1 MIPWGGGQLNF
12 PWKVNAKLSFG
23 FRRLVFKQKFIFF
36 VAFDDFGVDNFEFFN
51 EMYDFAVWAIVTI
64 YFGRLYLL
72 GEFGEGDFATLP
84 FLAFFCHQRSRDTS
98 NSNFFSKC
106 KNIFRPL
113 QDSTGY
119 LIEPLGTG
127 LRTDDTPSARCWDGW
142 TRIFRRGNFE
152 TKVRIIDCLL
162 LPKGSVSQRTFHSP
176 QPARLDRQLPDELEV
191 RNRRPCVQE
200 RAVVRAQPHQE
211 VMWSSYLP
219 EFFATYLSVR
229 NCVPRLNVFRR
240 ITSKRQHKM
249 RLFMISPD
257 GEYRQVEYD
266 NFDIAPGSEGSKI
279 TALEYSSQDRC
290 VGEDEFRNNFNADK
304 TFFFFFRRRWFVRD
318 SMEFMNGQ
326 NFSLKADSAC
336 NIFGW

>member
-1 MIPWGGGQLNF
+1 
-12 PWKVNAKLSFG
+12 
-23 FRRLVFKQKFIFF
+23 
-36 VAFDDFGVDNFEFFN
+36 
-51 EMYDFAVWAIVTI
+51 MYDFAVWAIVTI

-211 VMWSSYLP
+211 VMWSSIFLNSLLHTQAFVIVYPSAQRVLQDHLP
-219 EFFATYLSVR
+219 APAQDEAFHDQPGR
-229 NCVPRLNVFRR
+229 RVPAGGV
-240 ITSKRQHKM
+240 
-249 RLFMISPD
+249 
-257 GEYRQVEYD
+257 
-266 NFDIAPGSEGSKI
+266 
-279 TALEYSSQDRC
+279 
-290 VGEDEFRNNFNADK
+290 
-304 TFFFFFRRRWFVRD
+304 
-318 SMEFMNGQ
+318 
-326 NFSLKADSAC
+326 
-336 NIFGW
+336 